1 MAPILLFG
9 HQWRTSSDDLV
20 CPALFELSVRLFWV
34 VIVTAV
40 IILHVQETWTLQC
53 LGAEYGETTLYLSI
67 TLAILVLTCLNQVL
81 LAQHSAKGSLC
92 DEKPRRWV
100 RILLYINVFLTA
112 TEFLWTVMGTYFSIH
127 DYISCHKDD
136 QARPVIVAV
145 LVVVCLSHLLIGV
158 KVAVA
163 LLSWRPSE
171 GAANTLNYRS
181 LRCLMPCA
189 RKEGHVQA
197 FRDIASLLGKIL
209 GEKSLVPSDVAA
221 GLVLLAEKHRGS
233 VKCQP
238 NVMEVVVE
246 STQPELRNNPLDAE
260 VLSRAPTDNEIT
272 HPPLEVWDQVCHYF
286 EYASAAYGYWWY
298 VMQAPCAHACSLGT
312 YLNCCPSLCCLRRE
326 LDMVVRGDGI
336 CHCNTAAMQAMLG
349 LKNEDIL
356 MFDNRNHIEEVPFF
370 LVGDKRTD
378 SLVVSIRGTLSLAD
392 MLTDL
397 RGEPELM
404 KEVFSE
410 LNLAGLHSDWKGHK
424 GMCKAA
430 AYVYGRLHSDSDSE
444 DPSILENALQQTN
457 YKQIVVTGH
466 SLGAGT
472 AAILTF
478 LLRAKYTNLRVIC
491 YAYSPPGGLLDAEAS
506 KESEKFCMSV
516 VIGDDVI
523 PRTSLHNIA
532 ALSQSIKR
540 VCRSCQLPKYKVF
553 GYGLLGVCGCCL
565 QPRDNTLQQE
575 AQRIFNFSPPS
586 PAGSDSRESEQ
597 TRSSDLALLES
608 GKGDCATIGMEEE
621 DQLPVSPSHQFPE
634 MWLPGRIL
642 HVTPRLLEIEM
653 AEQVKEYDVKEVN
666 KCSFDEILISPRMLA
681 DHMPNYLDEVF
692 RSTGPTPSLVPLE
705 V

>member
-1 MAPILLFG
+1 
-9 HQWRTSSDDLV
+9 
-20 CPALFELSVRLFWV
+20 
-34 VIVTAV
+34 
-40 IILHVQETWTLQC
+40 
-53 LGAEYGETTLYLSI
+53 
-67 TLAILVLTCLNQVL
+67 
-81 LAQHSAKGSLC
+81 
-92 DEKPRRWV
+92 
-100 RILLYINVFLTA
+100 
-112 TEFLWTVMGTYFSIH
+112 
-127 DYISCHKDD
+127 
-136 QARPVIVAV
+136 
-145 LVVVCLSHLLIGV
+145 
-158 KVAVA
+158 
-163 LLSWRPSE
+163 
-171 GAANTLNYRS
+171 
-181 LRCLMPCA
+181 
-189 RKEGHVQA
+189 
-197 FRDIASLLGKIL
+197 
-209 GEKSLVPSDVAA
+209 
-221 GLVLLAEKHRGS
+221 
-233 VKCQP
+233 
-238 NVMEVVVE
+238 
-246 STQPELRNNPLDAE
+246 
-260 VLSRAPTDNEIT
+260 
-272 HPPLEVWDQVCHYF
+272 
-286 EYASAAYGYWWY
+286 
-298 VMQAPCAHACSLGT
+298 
-312 YLNCCPSLCCLRRE
+312 
-326 LDMVVRGDGI
+326 MVVRGDGI

-397 RGEPELM
+397 RGEPEFM

-410 LNLAGLHSDWKGHK
+410 LNLADLNPVWKGHK

-430 AYVYGRLHSDSDSE
+430 GYVYGRLHFDAE
-444 DPSILENALQQTN
+444 DPSLLEHALQQTN

-478 LLRAKYTNLRVIC
+478 LLRAKYPNLRVIC

-540 VCRSCQLPKYKVF
+540 VCRNCQLPKYKVF
-553 GYGLLGVCGCCL
+553 GYGLIGACGCCP
-565 QPRDNTLQQE
+565 QPRDNTLRQE
-575 AQRIFNFSPPS
+575 AHRLFSPPS
-586 PAGSDSRESEQ
+586 PAGSRESEQ
-597 TRSSDLALLES
+597 TRSSDHALLES
-608 GKGDCATIGMEEE
+608 GNGDSATIEMEEN
-621 DQLPVSPSHQFPE
+621 DQLPGSPSHQFPE

-642 HVTPRLLEIEM
+642 HVTPRLLEIGL
-653 AEQVKEYDVKEVN
+653 AEQEKEFDVKEVN

>member
-1 MAPILLFG
+1 MPPILLFG

-20 CPALFELSVRLFWV
+20 CPATFELSVRLVWV

-40 IILHVQETWTLQC
+40 IIFHVHETWTLQC

-100 RILLYINVFLTA
+100 RSLLYINVFMTA

-127 DYISCHKDD
+127 DYISCQQDD

-145 LVVVCLSHLLIGV
+145 LVVVCLSYLLIGI
-158 KVAVA
+158 KVVVA
-163 LLSWRPSE
+163 LLSWRPSA

-209 GEKSLVPSDVAA
+209 GEGSLVPSDVAA

-233 VKCQP
+233 VKCRA
-238 NVMEVVVE
+238 NEVVVN
-246 STQPELRNNPLDAE
+246 STQPVTSELLGAGP
-260 VLSRAPTDNEIT
+260 LSRAPAGIETT
-272 HPPLEVWDQVCHYF
+272 GPPLEAWDRVCHYF
-286 EYASAAYGYWWY
+286 HYASAAYGYWWY
-298 VMQAPCAHACSLGT
+298 VMQAPCAHACSLGS

-326 LDMVVRGDGI
+326 YDMVVRGDGI

-397 RGEPELM
+397 RGEPEFM

-410 LNLAGLHSDWKGHK
+410 LNLADLNPVWKGHK

-430 AYVYGRLHSDSDSE
+430 GYVYGRLHFDAE
-444 DPSILENALQQTN
+444 DPSLLEHALQQTN

-478 LLRAKYTNLRVIC
+478 LLRAKYPNLRVVC

-540 VCRSCQLPKYKVF
+540 VCRNCQLPKYKVF
-553 GYGLLGVCGCCL
+553 GYGLIGACGCCP
-565 QPRDNTLQQE
+565 QPRDNTLRQE
-575 AQRIFNFSPPS
+575 AHRLFSPPS
-586 PAGSDSRESEQ
+586 PAGSRESEQ

-608 GKGDCATIGMEEE
+608 GNGDSATVEMEEN
-621 DQLPVSPSHQFPE
+621 DQLPGSPSHQFPE

-642 HVTPRLLEIEM
+642 HVTPRLLEIGL
-653 AEQVKEYDVKEVN
+653 AEQEKEFDVKEVN

>member
-1 MAPILLFG
+1 M
-9 HQWRTSSDDLV
+9 
-20 CPALFELSVRLFWV
+20 
-34 VIVTAV
+34 
-40 IILHVQETWTLQC
+40 
-53 LGAEYGETTLYLSI
+53 
-67 TLAILVLTCLNQVL
+67 
-81 LAQHSAKGSLC
+81 
-92 DEKPRRWV
+92 
-100 RILLYINVFLTA
+100 
-112 TEFLWTVMGTYFSIH
+112 MGTYFSIH
-127 DYISCHKDD
+127 DYISCQQDD

-145 LVVVCLSHLLIGV
+145 LVVVGLSYVLIGI
-158 KVAVA
+158 KVATA
-163 LLSWRPSE
+163 LLSWRPSA
-171 GAANTLNYRS
+171 GAADTLNYRS

-209 GEKSLVPSDVAA
+209 GEGSLVPSDVAA

-233 VKCQP
+233 VKSRA
-238 NVMEVVVE
+238 NLMEVAVD
-246 STQPELRNNPLDAE
+246 STQPVISEPMSNVLDAGM
-260 VLSRAPTDNEIT
+260 VPRATAGNEST
-272 HPPLEVWDQVCHYF
+272 GPPLEAWDRVCHYF
-286 EYASAAYGYWWY
+286 QYASAAYGYWWY
-298 VMQAPCAHACSLGT
+298 VMQAPCAHACSLGS
-312 YLNCCPSLCCLRRE
+312 YLNCCPSICCLRRE

-349 LKNEDIL
+349 LKNEDIM

-370 LVGDKRTD
+370 LVADKRTD

-397 RGEPELM
+397 RGEPEFM

-410 LNLAGLHSDWKGHK
+410 LNLADLKPIWKGHK

-430 AYVYGRLHSDSDSE
+430 AYVYGRLHFDEE
-444 DPSILENALQQTN
+444 DPNLLEHALQQTN

-478 LLRAKYTNLRVIC
+478 LLRAKYPKLRVIC

-540 VCRSCQLPKYKVF
+540 VCRTCQLPKYKVF
-553 GYGLLGVCGCCL
+553 GYGLLGVCGCC
-565 QPRDNTLQQE
+565 PGDNSFQQE
-575 AQRIFNFSPPS
+575 AQRLFPPPS
-586 PAGSDSRESEQ
+586 PAGSRDESEQ
-597 TRSSDLALLES
+597 TRSSIALLES
-608 GKGDCATIGMEEE
+608 PKDDPAAIIEIE
-621 DQLPVSPSHQFPE
+621 DDDIDQQPMSPSHQFLE

-642 HVTPRLLEIEM
+642 HVTPRSLETRLD
-653 AEQVKEYDVKEVN
+653 EQEREYDVREVK

-692 RSTGPTPSLVPLE
+692 RSTGSTPSLAPLE

>member
-1 MAPILLFG
+1 MPPILLFG

-20 CPALFELSVRLFWV
+20 CPATFELSVRLVWV

-40 IILHVQETWTLQC
+40 IIFHVQETWTLQC

-81 LAQHSAKGSLC
+81 LVQHSAKGSLC

-100 RILLYINVFLTA
+100 RSLLYINVFLTA
-112 TEFLWTVMGTYFSIH
+112 TEFLWTGMGTYFSIH
-127 DYISCHKDD
+127 DYISCQQDD

-145 LVVVCLSHLLIGV
+145 LVVVCLSYLLIGM

-163 LLSWRPSE
+163 LLSWRPSA

-209 GEKSLVPSDVAA
+209 GEGSLVPSDVAA

-233 VKCQP
+233 VKCRA
-238 NVMEVVVE
+238 NVMEVEVD
-246 STQPELRNNPLDAE
+246 SAQPITSELRNNSLGAGA
-260 VLSRAPTDNEIT
+260 LSMAPTGNET
-272 HPPLEVWDQVCHYF
+272 TGLPLEAWDRVCHYF
-286 EYASAAYGYWWY
+286 QYASAAYGYWWY
-298 VMQAPCAHACSLGT
+298 VMQAPCAHACSLGS

-326 LDMVVRGDGI
+326 YDMVVRGDGI

-397 RGEPELM
+397 RGEPEFM

-410 LNLAGLHSDWKGHK
+410 LNLADLNSVWKGHK

-430 AYVYGRLHSDSDSE
+430 AYVYGRLHFDEE
-444 DPSILENALQQTN
+444 DPSLLEHALQQTN
-457 YKQIVVTGH
+457 YKKIVVTGH

-478 LLRAKYTNLRVIC
+478 LLRAKYPNLQVVC

-516 VIGDDVI
+516 VMGDDVI

-532 ALSQSIKR
+532 ALSQSIKH
-540 VCRSCQLPKYKVF
+540 VCNNCQLPKYKVF
-553 GYGLLGVCGCCL
+553 GYGLLGCCGCCP

-575 AQRIFNFSPPS
+575 ATRLFSPPS
-586 PAGSDSRESEQ
+586 PAGSRESEQ

-608 GKGDCATIGMEEE
+608 GKGDSATIEMEEN
-621 DQLPVSPSHQFPE
+621 DQRPGSPSHQFPE

-642 HVTPRLLEIEM
+642 HVTPRRFEIGLD
-653 AEQVKEYDVKEVN
+653 EQENEFDVKEVN

-692 RSTGPTPSLVPLE
+692 RSTGPTHSLVPLE